1 VKRRAWS
8 SRAGVG
14 LFGALACAAACSTSD
29 VGAPCSHGQIESPTT
44 PTVTFPALA
53 CDQLVCVYADD
64 DEPPVDPCESHAD
77 CNPGGGDRFRCDG
90 GECLV
95 SSTYV
100 LDRSMCSLQCEAD
113 AECAGGDPG
122 TACESGFACA
132 RIQSVGAFCCE
143 KLCVCKD
150 DLDVAAAAERDE
162 LCASGEMTG
171 CCDQDPRPEACG
183 P

>member
-100 LDRSMCSLQCEAD
+100 LDRSMCSLHCEAD
-113 AECAGGDPG
+113 ADCAGGDPG

-162 LCASGEMTG
+162 LCASGDMTG